1 MIKVLVVGQEHE
13 SEQIKNSLAGLG
25 YTDLEITVQPDTGE
39 HDIVVGPKCIRVFPE
54 TADFIK
60 PFVEKVKKEKKAA
73 EPKTPKKKKV
83 EEPIVAVDMVTTPAT
98 GEALKELIVEGA

>member
-1 MIKVLVVGQEHE
+1 MIKVLVVGQELE

-25 YTDLEITVQPDTGE
+25 YTDLEITVQLDMGG
-39 HDIVVGPKCIRVFPE
+39 HDIIVGPKCIRVFPE
-54 TADFIK
+54 TAGFIK

-83 EEPIVAVDMVTTPAT
+83 EEPIVAVDMGTTPAT
-98 GEALKELIVEGA
+98 VEAPKELIVEGA